1 MTSQPKFSN
10 NSIVNG
16 KHYGAFAI
24 FGSRF
29 SELVGEWIYEVR
41 QVNNEQEIISTGMNM
56 VESSFA

>member
-16 KHYGAFAI
+16 KNYGTFAI

-41 QVNNEQEIISTGMNM
+41 QVNDKQEIISRGMNM